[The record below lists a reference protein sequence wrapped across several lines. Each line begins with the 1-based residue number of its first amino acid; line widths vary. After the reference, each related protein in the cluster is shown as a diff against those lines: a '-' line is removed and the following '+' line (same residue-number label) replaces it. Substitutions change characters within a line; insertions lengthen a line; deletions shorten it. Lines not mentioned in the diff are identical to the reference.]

1 MAYIL
6 GDGDA
11 DVIHASTH
19 GMMSRNDLDF
29 FRDRIDRTVR
39 TAGSFAS
46 RYLQRAKD
54 ALDNFD
60 FTSIRDRVENMRD
73 RFGKRWDEDRILP
86 LVDLGDFQNAK
97 PMNRAIVMAHPRY
110 RKLWYEGRV
119 DGYDGLYLDDERDSI
134 GREHDMYRKIYNGSY
149 AESVEGED
157 TFVTYLGI
165 ADEKTGVEDFTQ
177 TQKETARDNH
187 ITLDEL
193 LNRGKQDP
201 GSPTCKTL
209 G

>member
-6 GDGDA
+6 SDGDA
-11 DVIHASTH
+11 DVIHATTH

-29 FRDRIDRTVR
+29 FRDRIERTVR
-39 TAGSFAS
+39 SAGSFAS

-60 FTSIRDRVENMRD
+60 FTSIRDRVEGMRD

-97 PMNRAIVMAHPRY
+97 SRNREIVMAFPRY
-110 RKLWYEGRV
+110 RKLWYDGRA
-119 DGYDGLYLDDERDSI
+119 DGYDGLYVDEERNSI
-134 GREHDMYRKIYNGSY
+134 GREHETYREIYNGSY
-149 AESVEGED
+149 AESAEGED
-157 TFVTYLGI
+157 TFVTYLGV
-165 ADEKTGVEDFTQ
+165 ADERTGVERFSQ
-177 TQKETARDNH
+177 TEKDHARDTH

-201 GSPTCKTL
+201 GSPTRKTL
-209 G
+209 